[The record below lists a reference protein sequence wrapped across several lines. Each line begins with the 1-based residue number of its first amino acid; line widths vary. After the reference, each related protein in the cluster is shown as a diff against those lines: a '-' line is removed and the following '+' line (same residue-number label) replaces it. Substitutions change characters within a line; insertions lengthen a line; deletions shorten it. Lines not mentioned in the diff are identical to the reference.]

1 MGEIGGDWTRRHA
14 RLTGEGQRDGTPPEA
29 NGGSGGRVVRA
40 DPPAD
45 DWTARH
51 AWCRRA

>member
-1 MGEIGGDWTRRHA
+1 MGDIGGDWTRRHA
-14 RLTGEGQRDGTPPEA
+14 RTVREGERGGTPSGA
-29 NGGSGGRVVRA
+29 DADGGGVVRA

>member
-1 MGEIGGDWTRRHA
+1 MGDTDGDWTRRHA
-14 RLTGEGQRDGTPPEA
+14 RLTWEGERGGTPPEGDA
-29 NGGSGGRVVRA
+29 DDGRVVRA

-51 AWCRRA
+51 AWCHRA